1 MKVIQA
7 GSNRTIGGLQ
17 IGEENEPVIGN
28 NQMKIAVKAA
38 GLNRADILQRM
49 GHYPPP
55 PSASKIMGLEV
66 SGEIVEVGENVDGFR
81 VGDRVLAG
89 GGYAEFAVVDQ
100 GSVML
105 IPDNMDFVQAAGV
118 AEVFL
123 TGYQAMFLLGKLKAG
138 ETVLIYAGAGGVGT
152 AAIQLTK

>member
-7 GSNRTIGGLQ
+7 GSNRTIGGLK

-105 IPDNMDFVQAAGV
+105 I
-118 AEVFL
+118 
-123 TGYQAMFLLGKLKAG
+123 
-138 ETVLIYAGAGGVGT
+138 
-152 AAIQLTK
+152 